1 MISPYPVPSLQCLAV
16 QYRLIA
22 ALDRLESDCPVRGYP
37 FISEEY
43 RDFIIRGVRTGF
55 LEGVR
60 VAIGACFGVF
70 MIGVAV
76 EGYLFTNVNIFVR
89 LIAVGGALALIDS
102 GITTDLIGLAV
113 LIVIVSWQHFVAK
126 KARQVQPEK
135 AGG

>member
-1 MISPYPVPSLQCLAV
+1 MKTGFAAVKLAIAGFIVPFMFVYSPQLL
-16 QYRLIA
+16 LI
-22 ALDRLESDCPVRGYP
+22 D
-37 FISEEY
+37 
-43 RDFIIRGVRTGF
+43 TGF

-126 KARQVQPEK
+126 KARQVQPAK